1 MATKAAMMAAIGDL
15 INQAAK
21 GDSLIITYSGHGT
34 WVPDKNSD
42 VPDGRDEA
50 FCPCDLS
57 SKGALL
63 DDDIHALFSRRAAGV
78 RIVLIADS
86 CHSGSVTRGSEED
99 LDPGVPR
106 IRFMPPEAWMP
117 KEQLPAARV
126 GVKPLRGGFTRSGG
140 DLLLADCMDTEYS
153 YDTNFKGRRPNRH

>member
-1 MATKAAMMAAIGDL
+1 MAAIGDL

-63 DDDIHALFSRRAAGV
+63 DDDIHALFSRRAA
-78 RIVLIADS
+78 R
-86 CHSGSVTRGSEED
+86 CPHR
-99 LDPGVPR
+99 PYCR
-106 IRFMPPEAWMP
+106 
-117 KEQLPAARV
+117 QLPFRLCD
-126 GVKPLRGGFTRSGG
+126 PWF
-140 DLLLADCMDTEYS
+140 
-153 YDTNFKGRRPNRH
+153 